1 MKKVVDQL
9 VDKFKDRAFTER
21 HILALYGRDASFEEG
36 IPPLAVVQPQNVEEV
51 KWLVKFAVDN
61 KLKLLPVGSST
72 SLSGNAVVK
81 AENTVI
87 VSMEKVN
94 SVVEVQPTDWYA
106 VVQAGVR
113 VDELNLELARHGLQW
128 PVDPASSRA
137 ATVGGVVSNGGGGL
151 RGARYGPASHWV
163 LGLEV
168 VIGTGEAIRVGCR
181 TVKCREGYN
190 LTQIFVGSEGTLGI
204 ITEAVLRLAPL
215 PQSFVGLLARFKTVE
230 DLVDAVVEVR
240 QARLWPMISEF
251 LDDVISEVVGLGRSF
266 HLWIGVD
273 VTPGGE
279 KYVLDKLAEV
289 VARHRGEVIQ
299 TAYSL
304 QEFNKVLEPRRRLY
318 SAQLQLAFSEYG
330 PDAFLFI
337 EDVAVPV
344 SKLPEAVRSI
354 GQLGEKYGVRAVLGG
369 HIGDGNLHPAV
380 WARRSDKEQVKK
392 IAEMFHEIGRI
403 AIRLGGTISAEH
415 GIGVQKK
422 ELLREAVQVKN
433 RGEADAAF
441 RVMKELKKV
450 FDPHGVF
457 NPGKVL

>member
-1 MKKVVDQL
+1 MKKLIDQL
-9 VDKFKDRAFTER
+9 FDKFRDRVFTEA

-36 IPPLAVVQPQNVEEV
+36 VPPLAVVQPEDVEEV
-51 KWLVKFAVDN
+51 KWLVKFAVEN
-61 KLKLLPVGSST
+61 RLKLLPVGSST
-72 SLSGNAVVK
+72 SLSGNAVAK
-81 AENTVI
+81 AENTVV
-87 VSMEKVN
+87 VSMERMN
-94 SVVEVQPTDWYA
+94 AVVEVQPTDWVA
-106 VVQAGVR
+106 VVQPGIR

-128 PVDPASSRA
+128 PVDPASSRT
-137 ATVGGVVSNGGGGL
+137 ATVGGVISNGGGGL
-151 RGARYGPASHWV
+151 RGARYGPSSHWV

-230 DLVDAVVEVR
+230 DLVDVVVEIR

-251 LDDVISEVVGLGRSF
+251 LDDAISEVVGLGRLF
-266 HLWIGVD
+266 HLWVGVD

-289 VARHRGEVIQ
+289 VAKRGGEVVQ

-318 SAQLQLAFSEYG
+318 SAQLQLAFAEYG
-330 PDAFLFI
+330 PDAFVFI
-337 EDVAVPV
+337 EDVAVPM
-344 SKLPEAVRSI
+344 SKLPEAVRAI
-354 GQLGEKYGVRAVLGG
+354 RQLGEKYGVRVVLGG

-380 WARRSDKEQVKK
+380 WARRTDREQVRK

-403 AIRLGGTISAEH
+403 ALRLGGTISAEH

-422 ELLREAVQVKN
+422 ELLKEAVQAKN
-433 RGEADAAF
+433 GREAEAVF
-441 RVMKELKKV
+441 RVMRELKKV

-457 NPGKVL
+457 NPGKII